1 MILYSPAS
9 YFLCIIV
16 VQIIKEPIFLWD
28 ICDFFYRMLAKNH
41 NHAKVCRKLIFFIR
55 TLYHAERNFRNLFSQ
70 LASGPAL

>member
-28 ICDFFYRMLAKNH
+28 ICGMDKKNRCQVDFLPLYAI
-41 NHAKVCRKLIFFIR
+41 LI
-55 TLYHAERNFRNLFSQ
+55 
-70 LASGPAL
+70 